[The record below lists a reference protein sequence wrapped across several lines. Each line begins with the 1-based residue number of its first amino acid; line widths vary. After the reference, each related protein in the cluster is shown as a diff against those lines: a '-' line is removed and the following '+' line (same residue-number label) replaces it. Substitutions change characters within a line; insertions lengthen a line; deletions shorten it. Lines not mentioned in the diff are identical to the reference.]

1 MQSGDTNG
9 ETVIEIEM
17 EREIGSCILVFGYL
31 SVSFVIC
38 QFVVRCS
45 VREAV
50 FVGCLV
56 AFCLFGLFV
65 CVQECQE
72 MKQIQQKVSVVMHS
86 YAARLSWIARTF
98 SPP

>member
-56 AFCLFGLFV
+56 AFLFV
-65 CVQECQE
+65 WFVCLCAR
-72 MKQIQQKVSVVMHS
+72 VSRNEANTAESKRGNAQLRGTVIMDS
-86 YAARLSWIARTF
+86 AYF
-98 SPP
+98 